1 MTSAT
6 SIQKRRVGR
15 RDSDCESNRRPI
27 AGGWSWT
34 LGKAST
40 TSLEIRQEKI
50 SRHRQVQNVQEGR
63 RSIDFNVDIT
73 RFWPERITGI
83 HGWAYDVTLYLTVA
97 SPRDHA
103 KMIYQY
109 PFWCCISLKEGA
121 VGK

>member
-1 MTSAT
+1 M
-6 SIQKRRVGR
+6 IQTV
-15 RDSDCESNRRPI
+15 SPI
-27 AGGWSWT
+27 EDLLPRGWSWT

-50 SRHRQVQNVQEGR
+50 SRHRQVQTVQAGR
-63 RSIDFNVDIT
+63 RSIDFNGDIT
-73 RFWPERITGI
+73 RFWPERTTGI

-103 KMIYQY
+103 KEIYQY